1 MKKCMLLLLL
11 SVFWLT
17 ANSQTTATIGT
28 LSGQVPGTTVAV
40 PITLSGFAP
49 DDIAAFQFTIRYDST
64 NLKYVNTTGWFAGV
78 TGVGILTGSGGG
90 TIKTV
95 TFVWG
100 ETSGI
105 VINGVLCNLNFL
117 YKSTATGC
125 ESILWSDIPTP
136 RLFSDADYNE
146 YNGVVNPAVGYANGQ
161 ICPCLPVVLTAL
173 GQPKSDSI
181 CAGQTTSLI
190 VGDEVPSEMSGTA
203 PFTYQWQYWNGSTWN
218 NVVNG
223 TPLGAI
229 YANSTGSILS
239 VGSITVAGTY
249 DYRCYLTNCGGSGT
263 TYSNTATVTVFL
275 TTPPAVG
282 TITQPTCAVAT
293 GSVVLN
299 GLPAAGTWTINPGGI
314 TGTGTTTT
322 ISGLVSST
330 YNYTVTNGITGC
342 ISAPSA
348 NIVILTQPV
357 TPSAPIIGTITQP
370 TCALATGSVAL
381 SGLPTSAWTVT
392 ATPGGATITGSTA
405 TATFPGL
412 TAGTTY
418 TFTVT
423 LTSSGCT
430 SVASGNAIIIAQ
442 PVTPTA
448 PIVGVITQ
456 PTCSVATGSV
466 ALSGLP
472 TSAWTVTVSPGGATT
487 TGSTATTTVSGL
499 AAGTTYT
506 FTVTLTSS
514 GCTSGPSG
522 NAIVIAQPV
531 TPSAPTVGTIT
542 QPTCALATGSVVLN
556 GLPSSGTWT
565 INPGGITGSG
575 TSYTLSGLSTPGTYS
590 YTVTNDVT
598 CTSAASANIVFN
610 AQPITPSAP
619 LLGAITQPTCSTA
632 TGTVALSGL
641 PTEAWTVTAT
651 PGGLTITG
659 STATANFTGLPDGA
673 TYTFTVT
680 LTSSG
685 CTSVASGSAIINTQ
699 PATEAAPIIGAIT
712 QPTCFVA
719 TGSVALS
726 GLPTAPWTVT
736 ATPGGATL
744 NGSTA
749 TANFSG
755 LTAGT
760 YTFTT
765 TLVSSGC
772 ISPASAPVTINVQPV
787 TPSAPIVGTIT
798 HPTCAVATGS
808 VVLNG
813 LPGTGAW
820 TINPGGINGSGSSY
834 TVTGLTTG
842 THNFTITNADGC
854 TSAASGDVVINTQ
867 PVTPAAPTVGT
878 ITQPTCAVATG
889 GVVLNGLP
897 SSGTWVLNPGAIN
910 GTGTTYTISGLTAG
924 TYNYTV
930 TNTDGCTSVSS
941 AVVINA
947 QPATPSAP
955 IVGTITQPTCAVAT
969 GSVVL
974 NGLPGTG
981 TWTINPGAINGT
993 GTTYTITGISTG
1005 THNYTVTNASGCTSP
1020 ASADVI
1026 VNAQPVTPLAP
1037 IIGVI
1042 TQPTC
1047 TEATGSVALNGL
1059 PNEAW
1064 TVTATPGGATITGS
1078 TPGATFSG
1086 LAAGTTYT
1094 FTITLTSSGCTSPA
1108 SGNVVINAQPA
1119 TPAAPAVGTIT
1130 QPSCTVATG
1139 SVVLNSLPGTGTWT
1153 LNPGAITG
1161 SGASHTIIGL
1171 VPGTYSYTVT
1181 NADGC
1186 TSVVSANIVINNQ
1199 PPTPFPPAIGAITQP
1214 TCTVATGSVVI
1225 DSLPPMGTWTINPG
1239 AIAGSGPTTL
1249 LTGLASGT
1257 YNFTVTND
1265 LGCTSAPSVDVVIN
1279 DQPET
1284 PVANA
1289 GADVTI
1295 GCDILSTTIGAATVT
1310 GYTYVWSP
1318 ALGLSATDVAQP
1330 TASPTATTT
1339 YSLTVTNTAGCSSAD
1354 EVVVTVNF
1362 DCEKVMPTAFTPDG
1376 DGINDIFP
1384 KEFEFL
1390 TLTIFDRWG
1399 LTLYEGVDNNGWDGR
1414 YHGQMMLPAT
1424 YYYKIV
1430 FENADGTTTEKIG
1443 AVTLVHN

>member
-17 ANSQTTATIGT
+17 SNAQTTATIGT
-28 LSGQVPGTTVAV
+28 MTGQVPGTQVDV

-64 NLKYVNTTGWFAGV
+64 NLKYIATNSWFAGV

-100 ETSGI
+100 ESFGI
-105 VINGVLCNLNFL
+105 VINGVLCNLRFL

-146 YNGVVNPAVGYANGQ
+146 YNGTVNPAVTYTNGA
-161 ICPCLPVVLTAL
+161 ICPCLPVTINPA
-173 GQPKSDSI
+173 GQPANDSI
-181 CAGQTTSLI
+181 CSGSSSTFIINPAQL
-190 VGDEVPSEMSGTA
+190 SGTP
-203 PFTYQWQYWNGSTWN
+203 PFTYQWQYWNGSSWI

-223 TPLGAI
+223 TPAGSTYINAT
-229 YANSTGSILS
+229 ANNLIVSG
-239 VGSITVAGTY
+239 ITAAGNY
-249 DYRCYLTNCGGSGT
+249 DYHCYLTNCGGGYNT
-263 TYSNTATVTVFL
+263 TSNTATLSVFS
-275 TTPPAVG
+275 TAPPTVG

-299 GLPAAGTWTINPGGI
+299 GLPAAGTWTLNPGGI

-322 ISGLVSST
+322 ISGLASGT
-330 YNYTVTNGITGC
+330 YNYTVTNGITTC
-342 ISAPSA
+342 TSAPSA
-348 NIVILTQPV
+348 NIVINTQPI
-357 TPSAPIIGTITQP
+357 TPAAPVVGTITQP
-370 TCALATGSVAL
+370 TCGVATGTVAL

-405 TATFPGL
+405 TANFSGL

-430 SVASGNAIIIAQ
+430 SVASGNAVISTQ
-442 PVTPTA
+442 PITPSA
-448 PIVGVITQ
+448 PVVGVITQ
-456 PTCSVATGSV
+456 PTCTVATASV

-472 TSAWTVTVSPGGATT
+472 TSAWTVTATPGGTT
-487 TGSTATTTVSGL
+487 ITGSTATANFSGL

-514 GCTSGPSG
+514 GCTSVASG
-522 NAIVIAQPV
+522 NAVVIAQPV
-531 TPSAPTVGTIT
+531 TPTAPAVGTIT
-542 QPTCALATGSVVLN
+542 QPTCSVATGSVVLN
-556 GLPSSGTWT
+556 GLPATGTWT
-565 INPGGITGSG
+565 INPGAITGSG
-575 TSYTLSGLSTPGTYS
+575 TTYTISGLATPGTYS
-590 YTVTNDVT
+590 YTVTNDAT
-598 CTSAASANIVFN
+598 CTSAPSANIVFN

-685 CTSVASGSAIINTQ
+685 CTSAASGSAVINTQ

-712 QPTCFVA
+712 QPTCSVA

-749 TANFSG
+749 TADFSG

-772 ISPASAPVTINVQPV
+772 ISPASAPVTIIVQPV
-787 TPSAPIVGTIT
+787 
-798 HPTCAVATGS
+798 
-808 VVLNG
+808 
-813 LPGTGAW
+813 
-820 TINPGGINGSGSSY
+820 
-834 TVTGLTTG
+834 
-842 THNFTITNADGC
+842 
-854 TSAASGDVVINTQ
+854 
-867 PVTPAAPTVGT
+867 
-878 ITQPTCAVATG
+878 
-889 GVVLNGLP
+889 
-897 SSGTWVLNPGAIN
+897 
-910 GTGTTYTISGLTAG
+910 
-924 TYNYTV
+924 
-930 TNTDGCTSVSS
+930 
-941 AVVINA
+941 
-947 QPATPSAP
+947 TPSAP

-981 TWTINPGAINGT
+981 TWTINPGGITGSGSSYTLTGLATGTHNLTITNADGCTSAPSANIVIDAQPVTPAAPTVGTITQPTCAVATGGVVLNGLPATGTWTINPGAISGSGTTYTITGLTSGTYNYTVTNDVGCTSTPSAVVINPQPVTPSAPIVGTITQPTCGVATGSVVLNGLPGTGSWTINPGAINGT
-993 GTTYTITGISTG
+993 GTTYTITGVSTG
-1005 THNYTVTNASGCTSP
+1005 THNYTVTNADGCTSA
-1020 ASADVI
+1020 ASANVVI
-1026 VNAQPVTPLAP
+1026 NAQPITPMAP
-1037 IIGVI
+1037 ITGTI

-1047 TEATGSVALNGL
+1047 TEATGSVALSGL

-1078 TPGATFSG
+1078 TPNATFTG
-1086 LAAGTTYT
+1086 LTAGTTYT
-1094 FTITLTSSGCTSPA
+1094 FTVTLTSSGCTSVA
-1108 SGNVVINAQPA
+1108 SANVVINAQPV
-1119 TPAAPAVGTIT
+1119 TPSAPTVGTIT
-1130 QPSCTVATG
+1130 QPTCTVATG
-1139 SVVLNSLPGTGTWT
+1139 SVVLNGLPGTGTWT
-1153 LNPGAITG
+1153 INPGSITG
-1161 SGASHTIIGL
+1161 SGASYTITGL
-1171 VPGTYSYTVT
+1171 VPGTYSYTVM

-1186 TSVVSANIVINNQ
+1186 TSGVSANIVINNQ
-1199 PPTPFPPAIGAITQP
+1199 PTTPFPPAIGAITQP

-1225 DSLPPMGTWTINPG
+1225 DSLPPIGTWTINPG
-1239 AIAGSGPTTL
+1239 AINGSGPTTL

-1265 LGCTSAPSVDVVIN
+1265 LGCTSAPSEDVIIN
-1279 DQPET
+1279 DQPQT

-1295 GCDILSTTIGAATVT
+1295 GCDVLSTTLGAATVT

-1330 TASPTATTT
+1330 IASPTATTT
-1339 YSLTVTNTAGCSSAD
+1339 YSLTVTNTDGCSSAD
-1354 EVVVTVNF
+1354 EVVVTVTF

-1384 KEFEFL
+1384 KDFEFV

-1399 LTLYEGVDNNGWDGR
+1399 LTLYEGADNNGWDGR